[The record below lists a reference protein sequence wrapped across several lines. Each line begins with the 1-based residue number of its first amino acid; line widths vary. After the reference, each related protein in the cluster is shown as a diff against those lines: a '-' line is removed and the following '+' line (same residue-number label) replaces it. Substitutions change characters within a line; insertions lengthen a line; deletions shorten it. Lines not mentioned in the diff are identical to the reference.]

1 MLPAPAIFM
10 ETYKNL
16 IIVAG
21 SGRNV
26 GKTEFA
32 CRLIRRFSSQIDLYG
47 LKVSAIH
54 PDEGIYHGDHSGLD
68 VTKNLVEETR
78 QGMAK
83 DTSRMLQAGARRV
96 FYLQGDDRQLAA
108 GFQAVLTEIP
118 AGSAIVCES
127 SSLWR
132 FVRPGLLILVTAP
145 DCQIKPR
152 ARGIL
157 AWSPEIVVSDGAAGF
172 ADIERIRFSRE
183 DGWSLD

>member
-1 MLPAPAIFM
+1 M
-10 ETYKNL
+10 EIYKNL

-54 PDEGIYHGDHSGLD
+54 PDEGIYHGDHAGLD
-68 VTKNLVEETR
+68 VAAGPIEETR
-78 QGMAK
+78 QDLAK
-83 DTSRMLQAGARRV
+83 DTSRMLQAGASRV

-108 GFQAVLTEIP
+108 GFQTVLTTVP

-127 SSLWR
+127 SSLWQ
-132 FVRPGLLILVTAP
+132 FVEPGLLILVTAP
-145 DCQIKPR
+145 GCQIKPR
-152 ARGIL
+152 ARAIL
-157 AWSPEIVVSDGAAGF
+157 TRGPAIVESDGAGGF
-172 ADIERIRFSRE
+172 AEIERIRFSAA
-183 DGWSLD
+183 DGWSLV

>member
-1 MLPAPAIFM
+1 M

-32 CRLIRRFSSQIDLYG
+32 CRLIRRFSSLADLYG

-68 VTKNLVEETR
+68 LTTGPVEETR
-78 QGMAK
+78 HDLAK
-83 DTSRMLQAGARRV
+83 DTSRMLRAGARKV

-108 GFQAVLTEIP
+108 GFQTVLSRIP
-118 AGSAIVCES
+118 AGSAVVCES

-132 FVRPGLLILVTAP
+132 FVQPGLLILVTAP
-145 DCQIKPR
+145 DCGIKLR

-157 AWSPEIVVSDGAAGF
+157 ARSPVIVVSDGATGF
-172 ADIERIRFSRE
+172 AEIGRIRLSPSE
-183 DGWSLD
+183 GWSVD